1 MFLGTYEYK
10 LDEKGRTPL
19 PPRFRDELR
28 QGMVM
33 TQGLEKCITVYSL
46 EEWQTVSDKMAAQSA
61 SRGKAR
67 RISRFT
73 FATAFM
79 AEIDAQGRVAIP
91 APLRKY
97 AGIDDVAIVAGVNT
111 YFEVWSRE
119 NWEVESDLMENEA
132 WQISEGIEERT

>member
-10 LDEKGRTPL
+10 IDEKGRTPL

-46 EEWQTVSDKMAAQSA
+46 EEWQTISDKMAAQST
-61 SRGKAR
+61 SRSKAR
-67 RISRFT
+67 RITRFT

-79 AEIDAQGRVAIP
+79 AELDAQGRVALP
-91 APLRKY
+91 ATLRQY
-97 AGIDDVAIVAGVNT
+97 AGIDDVAVIAGVNT
-111 YFEVWSRE
+111 HFELWSKE
-119 NWEVESDLMENEA
+119 NWEAESDLMENEA

>member
-10 LDEKGRTPL
+10 IDEKGRTPL

-28 QGMVM
+28 HGLVM

-46 EEWQTVSDKMAAQSA
+46 EEWQTISDRMAARSI
-61 SRGKAR
+61 SRSKAR
-67 RISRFT
+67 RITRFT

-79 AEIDAQGRVAIP
+79 AELDAQGRVAIP
-91 APLRKY
+91 APLRQY
-97 AGIDDVAIVAGVNT
+97 AGIDDVAVVAGVNT
-111 YFEVWSRE
+111 YFELWSKE
-119 NWEVESDLMENEA
+119 NWEAESDLMEDEA